1 MSVDGGHMATMWGT
15 HMMEWDSAQSAATW
29 MSPDSTAL
37 RGRSHT
43 QRIHAVSSHSSEAA
57 GGHGVEVSWERGERR
72 TGRGRLTGTEVRC
85 GEMNVLGGGRGRWQR
100 LHSRWLCSV
109 SGTWTLQN
117 RVFYAA

>member
-15 HMMEWDSAQSAATW
+15 HMMEWDSAQSAATR

-85 GEMNVLGGGRGRWQR
+85 GEMNVLGGTVATAAQQVAVLGVRH
-100 LHSRWLCSV
+100 LH
-109 SGTWTLQN
+109 
-117 RVFYAA
+117 A